1 MEVLRARGS
10 AIKADATRKT
20 SRHGWV
26 LEKQPMTFADEHSW
40 SNRDTDVTPLERRT
54 WTSWTVLGYW
64 MSDALSAQSWAGASA
79 IIAVGLTWRE
89 AVYCLILGTFT
100 VTIPLCLN
108 GAAGAELHAPF
119 PVIARSG
126 YGFYFSRFA
135 VVIRMATAL
144 FWHAIQT
151 YSGSTAMTQVIRAIW
166 PSYLNI
172 PNHLPASAGIT
183 TQQMVSH
190 FLFWSV
196 QFPILLIPPHKL
208 RWFFVAKTVIV
219 LTAAVG
225 TVIGMSRLAGGTG
238 DIWDQHPTVSGSTK
252 AWLIVSSMS
261 SMTGGWATMATNVA
275 DFTRY
280 MKRPKGVYWQ
290 TLFVPG
296 ICTLLGVLGII
307 STSAA
312 KVVYGEYIWDPLE
325 LASHWNGPSGRA
337 AAFFVGVSWCVAQI
351 GTNLS
356 ANVISCANDMTSLWP
371 KYINIKRGVVIT
383 TVTAGWIM
391 VPWKII
397 SSAASLLNFMGALGV
412 FLAPIAAI
420 LACDYWVVKRR
431 AIDVPALYR
440 KNGRYSYGN
449 RAGTNWRAVCAMLV
463 GSVPNLPGLA
473 AAVNPSLDIGGAKNI
488 FDMFYLYGFTSTFL
502 VYGALSWA
510 WPAHETL
517 VEATLHEEVIIVDGM
532 EVTNDGLHDTHIGA
546 KSMQAE
552 TIKASGA

>member
-1 MEVLRARGS
+1 MEVLRARAS

-89 AVYCLILGTFT
+89 AIYCLILGTFT

-280 MKRPKGVYWQ
+280 MKRPQGVYWQ

-325 LASHWNGPSGRA
+325 LASHWDGSSGRA

-440 KNGRYSYGN
+440 KNGRYSYGT
-449 RAGTNWRAVCAMLV
+449 RAGTNWRAVLAMLV

-502 VYGALSWA
+502 AYGALSWV

-532 EVTNDGLHDTHIGA
+532 EVTNDGLHDHMGA
-546 KSMQAE
+546 KSVPAE
-552 TIKASGA
+552 TIKAAEA